1 MSAKELGLR
10 PIGDLIL
17 GWNVLS
23 VFLSL
28 IKKAELFHGL
38 ARFIRQ

>member
-1 MSAKELGLR
+1 MSAKELGLS

-23 VFLSL
+23 VFQNL

-38 ARFIRQ
+38 T